1 MERGKPY
8 GNENA
13 PLGRRAKQQTRFIPS
28 IPRSKGE
35 GNLKLYELTE
45 NYAKLLEMAE
55 EMDTDAIVDTLEALQ
70 EAIEDKA
77 ENIAK
82 LIRNLEADVK
92 VIRDEEK
99 RLAERRQ
106 VIENKVERL
115 KSYLQEQ
122 LEIAG
127 IDKVK
132 RPTITVAIQKNP
144 PSVDIIDETLIPADF
159 FVSQPAKLD
168 KKAILERLK
177 NGEEVP
183 GVTLKQTKGV
193 RIK

>member
-1 MERGKPY
+1 M
-8 GNENA
+8 
-13 PLGRRAKQQTRFIPS
+13 
-28 IPRSKGE
+28 
-35 GNLKLYELTE
+35 KLYELTE

-92 VIRDEEK
+92 AIRDEEK

-106 VIENKVERL
+106 AIESKVERL

-144 PSVDIIDETLIPADF
+144 PSVDIIDEALIPADF
-159 FVSQPAKLD
+159 FVPQPAKLD

-193 RIK
+193 RIR

>member
-1 MERGKPY
+1 MARGKPY

-45 NYAKLLEMAE
+45 NYAKLSEMAE

-106 VIENKVERL
+106 VIENKIERL

-159 FVSQPAKLD
+159 LIPQPAKVD
-168 KKAILERLK
+168 KKSILERLK
-177 NGEEVP
+177 NGEAIP

-193 RIK
+193 RIR

>member
-1 MERGKPY
+1 M
-8 GNENA
+8 
-13 PLGRRAKQQTRFIPS
+13 
-28 IPRSKGE
+28 
-35 GNLKLYELTE
+35 KLYELTE

-122 LEIAG
+122 LETAG
-127 IDKVK
+127 LQKVK
-132 RPTITVAIQKNP
+132 RPTITVSIQNNP
-144 PSVDIIDETLIPADF
+144 PSVDVIDETLIPADF
-159 FVSQPAKLD
+159 LIPQPAKVD
-168 KKAILERLK
+168 KKSILERLK
-177 NGEEVP
+177 NGEAIP

-193 RIK
+193 RIR

>member
-1 MERGKPY
+1 M
-8 GNENA
+8 
-13 PLGRRAKQQTRFIPS
+13 
-28 IPRSKGE
+28 
-35 GNLKLYELTE
+35 KLYELTE
-45 NYAKLLEMAE
+45 NYAKLSEMAE

-106 VIENKVERL
+106 VIENKIERL

-159 FVSQPAKLD
+159 LIPQPAKVD
-168 KKAILERLK
+168 KKSILERLK
-177 NGEEVP
+177 NGEAIP

-193 RIK
+193 RIR

>member
-1 MERGKPY
+1 M
-8 GNENA
+8 
-13 PLGRRAKQQTRFIPS
+13 
-28 IPRSKGE
+28 
-35 GNLKLYELTE
+35 KLYELTE

-122 LEIAG
+122 LETAG
-127 IDKVK
+127 IEKVK
-132 RPTITVAIQKNP
+132 RPTITVSIRKNP
-144 PSVDIIDETLIPADF
+144 PSVDVIDETLIPADF
-159 FVSQPAKLD
+159 LIPQPAKVD
-168 KKAILERLK
+168 KRAILERLK
-177 NGEEVP
+177 NGEHVP
-183 GVTLKQTKGV
+183 GAALKQTKGV
-193 RIK
+193 QIR